1 MELLGFVFVLLVVY
15 NVYFFYNVV
24 VLLPK
29 RNYLYMKLPFCSKV
43 WEIRIVGSNQPI
55 VQYADTTVEPV
66 DESGPD
72 DEWDD
77 ELEGALADD
86 ELDQAFK
93 IKSIDSDQYK
103 LARNAGY
110 EEGQMV
116 GYLEGMDDGRKEGY
130 AEGFQN
136 GCENSECGPLV
147 ADLVH
152 DLIDRKEFSMAAW
165 LTTELDNMD

>member
-1 MELLGFVFVLLVVY
+1 MEILGFIFVLLVVY

-43 WEIRIVGSNQPI
+43 WEIRIVGSNQPV
-55 VQYADTTVEPV
+55 VQYTDTIEDSVE
-66 DESGPD
+66 D
-72 DEWDD
+72 DEPE
-77 ELEGALADD
+77 ELEGSLADD
-86 ELDQAFK
+86 ELDFK
-93 IKSIDSDQYK
+93 LTKRIDEEDFNIGYK
-103 LARNAGY
+103 DGY
-110 EEGQMV
+110 EEGMK
-116 GYLEGMDDGRKEGY
+116 DGRQEGY

-152 DLIDRKEFSMAAW
+152 ELIDRKEFSMAAW